1 MRNLLK
7 FKIYIVAI
15 LAVVFMFAGCSN
27 KNGDSFITV
36 LLDKAF
42 ETFHKSDYKSVEV
55 EKQQSVLSKKS
66 KSYNDKED
74 NIIVVQKVEEL
85 KDDEQPS
92 NVNDIDND
100 SFNQAKEEMLRDDG
114 ASYYYYGR
122 LTEEERIVY
131 TELLGILRSCG
142 EDVTVSSIDPKL
154 IDKAFTCVIL
164 DHPELFYI
172 SGYSFTK
179 YMRGNKIEKITVSGT
194 YTMNREEIE
203 QAVLLINAYTDKC
216 VSEYDGDG
224 DEYSK
229 VKFVYEY
236 LIENTEYDL
245 LAEHNQSLYGIM
257 KYNRTV
263 CQGYAKATQYIL
275 NRMGVFCMLC
285 EGTVKGTEAH
295 VWNIVR
301 IDKKYY
307 HVDTTWG
314 DASYTITSEN
324 DDVQTPEINYDYL
337 CIDDETIQKTH
348 FVKQFVELPECNSMD
363 SNYYVLEGLYLTQ
376 VDTDI
381 IYNAFER
388 ARAEGEDTVTLKCS
402 DANVYAALYSYLIE
416 SEKVF
421 EYLGGSTTVNFAE
434 FRDSCKIAFYI

>member
-1 MRNLLK
+1 MVRLNKRKLYILICLL
-7 FKIYIVAI
+7 ASI
-15 LAVVFMFAGCSN
+15 LCFTGCNSDD
-27 KNGDSFITV
+27 GDSPVTLF
-36 LLDKAF
+36 LDKAF
-42 ETFHKSDYKSVEV
+42 ETFHKSETDNTDIKRSEHKNNS
-55 EKQQSVLSKKS
+55 EKGSAA
-66 KSYNDKED
+66 KED
-74 NIIVVQKVEEL
+74 KIIVVQKVEEL
-85 KDDEQPS
+85 KEDEQPS

-100 SFNQAKEEMLRDDG
+100 SYNQAKEEMLRDDG

-122 LTEEERIVY
+122 LTEEERIIY
-131 TELLGILRSCG
+131 TELLGILRSRG
-142 EDVTVSSIDPKL
+142 EDVTVSSVDPKL
-154 IDKAFTCVIL
+154 IDKAFTCVTL

-179 YMRGNKIEKITVSGT
+179 YMRGSKIEKITVSGS
-194 YTMNREEIE
+194 YTMDKEEIE
-203 QAVLLINAYTDKC
+203 QANLLINAYTDKC
-216 VSEYDGDG
+216 VSEYDGNG

-245 LAEHNQSLYGIM
+245 QAEHNQSLYGIM
-257 KYNRTV
+257 KYNKTV

-301 IDKKYY
+301 IDKNYY

-314 DASYTITSEN
+314 DASYTIS
-324 DDVQTPEINYDYL
+324 DDSDAVQAPEINYDYL
-337 CIDDETIQKTH
+337 CIDDSEIEKTH
-348 FVKQFVELPECNSMD
+348 FIKQFVELPACDSMNA
-363 SNYYVLEGLYLTQ
+363 NYYVVEGYYLTQ

-381 IYNAFER
+381 IRAAFDR
-388 ARAEGEDTVTLKCS
+388 AYMEGSDTVTLKCS
-402 DANVYAALYSYLIE
+402 DANVYAALYSYMID